1 MKLYYK
7 SPTFLKGVIVFLA
20 VFFFTLTQIISVI
33 FFDKTFH
40 AVWIDAILALVS
52 SLIIIEIAFYLFYK
66 KEKQLDKEVE
76 QLIDA
81 YQYIG
86 QVNRK
91 IDALLDLDISD
102 LDHSKNN
109 SLNES
114 AGKIFHQLA
123 NLLSAQAGCLCL
135 NPPINLKIHI
145 GVKNEAEVKH
155 AFEILKSKNINE
167 FKYSRS
173 LDNEKYFR
181 ELGIKEDFIK
191 KYNFVVKPVY
201 MHEQDIGLMFLVFK
215 KSQQL
220 EERDLNIIRFYSF
233 YIALNYTFNPDFSKT
248 KT

>member
-7 SPTFLKGVIVFLA
+7 SPSFLKGIIVFLA
-20 VFFFTLTQIISVI
+20 VFFFTLSQIISVI
-33 FFDKTFH
+33 FLNKSIH
-40 AVWIDAILALVS
+40 AVWIDSLFALITSV
-52 SLIIIEIAFYLFYK
+52 IIVEIAFYLFGK
-66 KEKQLDKEVE
+66 KERQLDKEVE

-102 LDHSKNN
+102 LDHSKNH

-123 NLLSAQAGCLCL
+123 NLLSAQTACLCL

-145 GVKNEAEVKH
+145 GNKNETEIRQV
-155 AFEILKSKNINE
+155 FEFLKSQSVKE
-167 FKYSRS
+167 FKYSGS
-173 LDNEKYFR
+173 PENEKYFR
-181 ELGIKEDFIK
+181 EVGIKEDFLK

-215 KSQQL
+215 KNQQV

-233 YIALNYTFNPDFSKT
+233 YIALNYTFRPDFPS
-248 KT
+248 